1 MSDLTRTRAG
11 VMPLGKRLK
20 RLFVQ
25 VGVLPLLLVAAII
38 IFELLSHRFLRWQN
52 IVNIARQST
61 YLTIVAMG
69 QMLALLTG
77 GFDLSVGEIIAVTSV
92 VSAMV
97 MAGFA
102 AAHPHAIGIAI
113 TFGVLA
119 GLGAGTLVG
128 IVNGIGVALLDV
140 SPFMMTLGMA
150 SISFGI
156 ALTLTSGVPIS
167 GMPSRFGDIFGFG
180 MVGGIPAPVLVTAII
195 VVLMYVLLNW
205 TRMGRY
211 FRAVGG
217 NYKASVLSGI
227 STRLTLFFA
236 YVLCGGLAALA
247 GVLMTARLESGEAN
261 IGATLPLDS
270 IAACVIGGISL
281 RGGVGRLSGAVLGA
295 IFIVL
300 IQNGMDLAR
309 IQSYLAEVAVGALL
323 ILAVVADQLRQRTL
337 LRLKD

>member
-1 MSDLTRTRAG
+1 MSNVRTARTVGAHLGTR
-11 VMPLGKRLK
+11 LQ
-20 RLFVQ
+20 RLFVRA
-25 VGVLPLLLVAAII
+25 GVLPLLLLIAVI
-38 IFELLSHRFLRWQN
+38 IFELLSDRFLRGQN
-52 IVNIARQST
+52 ILNIARQST

-77 GFDLSVGEIIAVTSV
+77 GFDLSVGETIAITSV

-97 MAGFA
+97 MAGLA
-102 AAHPHAIGIAI
+102 AAHPHAVGMAI
-113 TFGVLA
+113 TVGVLA

-128 IVNGIGVALLDV
+128 IVNGIGVAVFDV

-156 ALTLTSGVPIS
+156 ALTLTSGVPVS
-167 GMPSRFGDIFGFG
+167 GIPGQFGDIFGFG
-180 MVGGIPAPVLVTAII
+180 LVAGIPSPVLVTAII

-211 FRAVGG
+211 FYAVGG
-217 NYKASVLSGI
+217 NYKASILSGI
-227 STRLTLFFA
+227 STRLSLFLA

-261 IGATLPLDS
+261 IGASLPLDS

-309 IQSYLAEVAVGALL
+309 IQSYLQQVVIGVLL
-323 ILAVVADQLRQRTL
+323 ILAVVADQLRQRML